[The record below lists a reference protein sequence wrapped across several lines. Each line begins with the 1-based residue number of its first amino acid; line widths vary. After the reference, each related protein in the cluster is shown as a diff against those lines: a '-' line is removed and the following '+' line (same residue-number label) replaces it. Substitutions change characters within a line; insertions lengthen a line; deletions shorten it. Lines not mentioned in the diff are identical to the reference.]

1 MQKEHLKQT
10 KSILIFLSIFWFI
23 KIDAQE
29 GFQFANRNKKK
40 VSVKFKLINNLI
52 VLPLKVNE
60 KKVSFIL
67 DSGVTKTILFNITKN
82 DSLGLNNLEKIKLQG
97 LGKGDAAEALMS
109 RNNSIS
115 IDNILSNDESV
126 YVILRDYFDLSGKM
140 GITIHGI
147 LGYDLL
153 KNFIVKIN
161 YKTKYIHFYNPS
173 KVQLKTCRKC
183 EVFPL
188 TFHRKKPYINTEI
201 QLDTIGDKLTK
212 VKLLIDT
219 GGSDALWL
227 FENTKNNIQTPN
239 LFFKDILGEGLS
251 GTIYGNRSRI
261 PAIKLGAYQVN
272 KPTVSFLDSISTKN
286 ARTIKDRNGSIG
298 AGVLKRFIV
307 WFDYG
312 NQKLMLKKNGSL
324 SNGFDYNMSGLDV
337 IYIGKQLVKERKI
350 IVSNPIGKGSENSK
364 TVNFISSFSYK
375 FKPSFKVRNVVE
387 NSPAAIAGLQKD
399 DIILKINNSNATDLT
414 LQIINQKFQERDNKK
429 IRITVLRNE
438 EKIRYEFYLEKKI

>member
-1 MQKEHLKQT
+1 MKHR
-10 KSILIFLSIFWFI
+10 KSIFILLFIFWFI
-23 KIDAQE
+23 NTEAQE
-29 GFQFANRNKKK
+29 GFRFLNQKKKK

-52 VLPLKVNE
+52 VIPLNIND

-97 LGKGDAAEALMS
+97 LGKGDAVEALMS
-109 RNNSIS
+109 KNNKIS
-115 IDNILSNDESV
+115 VNNIQSNDESV

-161 YKTKYIHFYNPS
+161 YKTKYIHFYNP
-173 KVQLKTCRKC
+173 KKAKLKTCRNC

-188 TFHRKKPYINTEI
+188 TFHRKKPYINTDI
-201 QLDTIGDKLTK
+201 KLDTIGNKFTN

-227 FENTKNNIQTPN
+227 FENSKYNIQTPN
-239 LFFKDILGEGLS
+239 RFFTDILGEGLS
-251 GTIYGNRSRI
+251 GTIYGKRSRI
-261 PAIKLGAYQVN
+261 SAVQLGNYIV
-272 KPTVSFLDSISTKN
+272 KEPTVSFLDSVSTKN
-286 ARTIKDRNGSIG
+286 ARSVKDRNGSIG
-298 AGVLKRFIV
+298 AGILKRFII
-307 WFDYG
+307 WFDYA

-324 SNGFDYNMSGLDV
+324 TNGFDYNMSGLDV
-337 IYIGKQLVKERKI
+337 IYSGKQLVKERQT
-350 IVSNPIGKGSENSK
+350 IVSNPISKGSENSK
-364 TVNFISSFSYK
+364 TINFISSFSYK
-375 FKPSFKVRNVVE
+375 FKPSFKIRNVVKG
-387 NSPAAIAGLQKD
+387 SPSHVAGLQKG
-399 DIILKINNSNATDLT
+399 DIILKLNNANAADLT
-414 LQIINQKFQERDNKK
+414 LESINQKFQERDNKR

-438 EKIRYEFYLEKKI
+438 QKMKFEFFLEKKI

>member
-1 MQKEHLKQT
+1 MNQK
-10 KSILIFLSIFWFI
+10 
-23 KIDAQE
+23 
-29 GFQFANRNKKK
+29 KKK

-52 VLPLKVNE
+52 VIPLKIND

-97 LGKGDAAEALMS
+97 LGKGDAVEALMS
-109 RNNSIS
+109 KNNKIS
-115 IDNILSNDESV
+115 VNNIQSNDESV

-161 YKTKYIHFYNPS
+161 YKTKYIHFYNP
-173 KVQLKTCRKC
+173 KKAKLKTCRNC

-188 TFHRKKPYINTEI
+188 TFHRKKPYINTDI
-201 QLDTIGDKLTK
+201 KLDTIGNKFTN

-227 FENTKNNIQTPN
+227 FENSKYNIQTPN
-239 LFFKDILGEGLS
+239 RFFTDILGEGLS
-251 GTIYGNRSRI
+251 GTIYGKRSRI
-261 PAIKLGAYQVN
+261 SAVQLGNYIV
-272 KPTVSFLDSISTKN
+272 KEPTVSFLDSVSTKN
-286 ARTIKDRNGSIG
+286 ARSVKDRNGSIG
-298 AGVLKRFIV
+298 AGILKRFII
-307 WFDYG
+307 WFDYA

-324 SNGFDYNMSGLDV
+324 TNGFDYNMSGLDV
-337 IYIGKQLVKERKI
+337 IYSGKQLVKERQT
-350 IVSNPIGKGSENSK
+350 IVSNPISKGSENSK
-364 TVNFISSFSYK
+364 TINFISSFSYQ
-375 FKPSFKVRNVVE
+375 FKPSFKIRNVVKG
-387 NSPAAIAGLQKD
+387 SPSHIAGLQKG
-399 DIILKINNSNATDLT
+399 DIILKLNNANAADLT
-414 LQIINQKFQERDNKK
+414 LESINQKFQERDNKR

-438 EKIRYEFYLEKKI
+438 QKMKFEFFLEKKI